1 MWRRT
6 VARNGED
13 GHPMKPLER
22 YWFGDVALA
31 RPYLVL
37 RFVLALLAFDTWL
50 NMIPQG
56 AKYGVGAFNVAHFP
70 WFGSFVPS
78 ASFYLGVLAF
88 TGVLALS
95 QALYRPHR
103 IAIVLVAAGYT
114 LGWTCSLLDS
124 VPYHYLLSLYLVCFV
139 FFPMLSARAAFSR
152 SDRTPRGS
160 VWAYVLFC
168 VTTAI
173 VYFYV
178 AAWSASE
185 GKPYWLPMLCCMGYL
200 VASMQD
206 RVELPALRM
215 AAPFLVAAPV
225 VFHLSASQQGWL
237 PIYMIGIAA
246 IVFAPV
252 QWIHG
257 LGRALTQPGRN
268 LVEERTEG
276 SGIDERASQVFYLS
290 LLGLV
295 VAPMVSMFIDLPGVK
310 TGCTLTAIAMLL
322 VMGRQLY
329 FTPRWRPLWRVASLF
344 GGCLALWVTMA
355 ASTARFDYYHEGA
368 LDADRRGDHDT
379 AMTLREKAD
388 RYAP

>member
-1 MWRRT
+1 
-6 VARNGED
+6 
-13 GHPMKPLER
+13 MKALER

-50 NMIPQG
+50 NMMPQG

-70 WFGSFVPS
+70 WFDGFVPS
-78 ASFYLGVLAF
+78 SAFYLGVLAF

-103 IAIVLVAAGYT
+103 IAIVLIAAGYT
-114 LGWTCSLLDS
+114 LGWACSLLDS

-152 SDRTPRGS
+152 SDQAPRGS
-160 VWAYVLFC
+160 VAAYVLFC
-168 VTTAI
+168 ITTAI

-178 AAWSASE
+178 AAWSAAE
-185 GKPYWLPMLCCMGYL
+185 GQPYWLPMICCVGYL
-200 VASMQD
+200 IISMQD

-215 AAPFLVAAPV
+215 AAPLLVAAPLA
-225 VFHLSASQQGWL
+225 FHFLAPQEGWL
-237 PIYMIGIAA
+237 PMYMIGIAL

-252 QWIHG
+252 DWIHK
-257 LGRALTQPGRN
+257 LGRALTRPARS
-268 LVEERTEG
+268 LVEERAEG
-276 SGIDERASQVFYLS
+276 GGIDERASQVFYLS
-290 LLGLV
+290 LVGLV
-295 VAPMVSMFIDLPGVK
+295 VAPMISMFVDLPGVK
-310 TGCTLTAIAMLL
+310 TGCTLTAIAMLF

-329 FTPRWRPLWRVASLF
+329 FTPRLRPLWRVASLF
-344 GGCLALWVTMA
+344 GGCFALWITMT
-355 ASTARFDYYHEGA
+355 ASNARFDYYREGA
-368 LDADRRGDHDT
+368 LDADRRGDHDA
-379 AMTLREKAD
+379 AMMFREKAD